1 MPDIFLLK
9 AIAKT
14 IILPPTGLLLIT
26 LVGLF
31 LLHRFPRTGRAIA
44 IIATVYL
51 LALSTPFASYQLMHF
66 LDTSP
71 PLDLNEARHAQ
82 AIVILGGGIRNNALE
97 YGGDTLGRLTL
108 ERVRYG
114 ARVAKNTGLP
124 VLVAGGSV
132 LGGETEAKLMREALE
147 NEFGIK
153 VRWSEDKSRN
163 TRENAAFSAA
173 ILAKENIRHVVLV
186 THSFDM
192 PRAKTE
198 FAKSGLPVIAAPTG
212 ILNGTLEWP
221 SDYLPGIGGL
231 QASYYVCYELL
242 AKLVMRM
249 SLFQ

>member
-14 IILPPTGLLLIT
+14 LILPPTGLLLII
-26 LVGLF
+26 LFGLF
-31 LLHRFPRTGRAIA
+31 LVQRFPRTGRAIS

-66 LDTSP
+66 LETSP
-71 PLDLNEARHAQ
+71 PLDLKEARHAQ

-97 YGGDTLGRLTL
+97 YGGDTVGRLTL
-108 ERVRYG
+108 DRVRYG
-114 ARVAKNTGLP
+114 ARVAKITGLP

-132 LGGETEAKLMREALE
+132 LSGEPEAKLMRETLE
-147 NEFGIK
+147 NEFGVK

-173 ILAKENIRHVVLV
+173 MLAKENIRQVVLV

-192 PRAKTE
+192 PRAKAE
-198 FAKSGLPVIAAPTG
+198 FTTSGLQVIAAPTG
-212 ILNGTLEWP
+212 ILNGDLQWP
-221 SDYLPGIGGL
+221 SDYLPGMGGL

-242 AKLVMRM
+242 AKVFMQM